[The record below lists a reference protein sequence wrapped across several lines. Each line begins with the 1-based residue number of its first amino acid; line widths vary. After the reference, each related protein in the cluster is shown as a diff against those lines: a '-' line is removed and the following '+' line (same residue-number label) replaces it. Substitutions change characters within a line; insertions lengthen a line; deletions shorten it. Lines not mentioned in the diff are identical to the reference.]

1 MKNLNEGG
9 INTEDK
15 KITNL
20 LWQRNEMG
28 LKLLEQKYGNYCFST
43 ANRILNNRQDA
54 EECVSDTFL
63 ALWNQIP
70 PARPGSLAAFLERIP
85 RNLSISR
92 WRSRP
97 DPLR

>member
-1 MKNLNEGG
+1 MEG
-9 INTEDK
+9 E
-15 KITNL
+15 KIINL
-20 LWQRNEMG
+20 LWQRSETG
-28 LKLLEQKYGNYCFST
+28 LKLLEQKYGSYCFST

-54 EECVSDTFL
+54 EECVSDTYL

-70 PARPGSLAAFLERIP
+70 SARPGSLTAFLGRIP
-85 RNLSISR
+85 RNLSISH